1 MSAITLYTRSLL
13 EAATMAVTG
22 EDAGFPATRLHDR
35 SIALFWRYT
44 ATGAVAFKL
53 DQGSTGSLA
62 VDFLAVARHNF
73 GGQALAWQYSSDNFV
88 ADIHD
93 AVPGWIQPDNLPIV
107 RTLPAPITAR
117 YWRVIVGSM
126 SNPQCS
132 EIFMGAGLTLEIM
145 SRPNPSGRFVS
156 NVQWTQTVGGQERST
171 KLGDRRLRRSFPLF
185 VSPAGLD
192 GLRDALDA
200 LDEYSRP
207 FYLKDDAGAVW
218 PCRLEDDPLENFD
231 HKTHTHLTLNVIEM
245 L

>member
-13 EAATMAVTG
+13 EAAAVAVTG

-44 ATGAVAFKL
+44 ATGAVEFRA
-53 DQGSTGSLA
+53 DQGEDGNQA
-62 VDFLAVARHNF
+62 VDFLAIARHNF
-73 GGQALAWQYSSDNFV
+73 GGQAMTWQYSSDDFA
-88 ADIHD
+88 ADTHD

-107 RTLPAPITAR
+107 QSLAVPVPAR
-117 YWRVIVGSM
+117 CWRVTVGSM

-132 EIFMGAGLTLEIM
+132 EIFMAAGFTVEIV
-145 SRPNPSGRFVS
+145 SRPNPNGRLVS

-171 KLGDRRLRRSFPLF
+171 KLGDRRRRRSFPLF
-185 VSPAGLD
+185 VSPAELED
-192 GLRDALDA
+192 LRDALDA

-207 FYLKDDAGAVW
+207 FYLKDDAGDVW